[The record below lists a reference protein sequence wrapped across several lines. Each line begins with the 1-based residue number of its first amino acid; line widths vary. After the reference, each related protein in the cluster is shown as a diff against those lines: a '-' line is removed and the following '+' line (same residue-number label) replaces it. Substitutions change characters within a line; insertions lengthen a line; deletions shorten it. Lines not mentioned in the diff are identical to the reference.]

1 MSHADHVSKLPNGFK
16 VVASS
21 KNSKFTIIENNKKKY
36 YKFHKSSLLINPNL
50 GTSIN

>member
-21 KNSKFTIIENNKKKY
+21 KNSKFTIIENNKKNTMEFNFILKSHILIRA
-36 YKFHKSSLLINPNL
+36 KFF
-50 GTSIN
+50 

>member
-21 KNSKFTIIENNKKKY
+21 KNSKFTIIENNKKFPTYIQTVRGSGYVLK
-36 YKFHKSSLLINPNL
+36 IE
-50 GTSIN
+50 